1 MTETWVP
8 GSTTIDLTSKVV
20 VVTGGSRGMGISM
33 VRGIVAAGGR
43 VAIIARDGGRLDG
56 IETAAAEAGSDIL
69 TFAADI
75 ADPDEVKR
83 VFADIRSAYGRID
96 GLVNNAGITKVG
108 PSVDYDIAD
117 LQRILAVNV
126 TGLFA
131 CSQAAAALMTEG
143 GAIVNTASLSSFIG
157 QPERAAYVASKTAVL
172 GMTRALAVEWGQL
185 GIRVNA
191 IAPGYIETDLTRD
204 LLERGVLS
212 REVIETRTPL
222 RRFGQPDDVV
232 GATLFLLSP
241 LSAFVTGATLSIDG
255 GWLANGYIR

>member
-1 MTETWVP
+1 MTNSWGP
-8 GSTTIDLTSKVV
+8 DSTTIDLSGKVI
-20 VVTGGSRGMGISM
+20 VVTGGSRGMGVSM
-33 VRGIVAAGGR
+33 VQGIVAAGGR
-43 VAIIARDGGRLDG
+43 VAIIARDADRLDG
-56 IETAAAEAGSDIL
+56 IAAAATEAGDDIR

-75 ADPDEVKR
+75 ADPDDVKR
-83 VFADIRSAYGRID
+83 VFADIARAYGRID

-108 PSVDYDIAD
+108 ASIDYDMAD

-126 TGLFA
+126 AGLFA
-131 CSQAAAALMTEG
+131 CSQAAAKLMTEG

-172 GMTRALAVEWGQL
+172 GMTRALAVEWGPL

-204 LLERGVLS
+204 LLERGVIS
-212 REVIETRTPL
+212 RELIENRTPL

-232 GATLFLLSP
+232 GATLFLLSS

>member
-1 MTETWVP
+1 MNAWTD
-8 GSTTIDLTSKVV
+8 GSTDIDLSGKVI
-20 VVTGGSRGMGISM
+20 VVTGGTRGMGVSM
-33 VRGIVAAGGR
+33 VQGVAAAGGR
-43 VAIIARDGGRLDG
+43 VAVIARDTELLAAM
-56 IETAAAEAGSDIL
+56 ETAAVEAGDDIRG
-69 TFAADI
+69 FAADL
-75 ADPDEVKR
+75 ADPAEVTR
-83 VFADIRSAYGRID
+83 VFARIGEVYGRVD

-108 PSVDYDIAD
+108 PSIDYDIAD
-117 LQRILAVNV
+117 LQRIMAVNV
-126 TGLFA
+126 TGVFA
-131 CSQAAAALMTEG
+131 ASQAAAGLMPEG

-172 GMTRALAVEWGQL
+172 GMTRALAVEWGPL

-191 IAPGYIETDLTRD
+191 IAPGYLETDLTRD
-204 LLERGVLS
+204 LLERGVIS
-212 REVIETRTPL
+212 RELIENRTPL

>member
-1 MTETWVP
+1 MNSWTD
-8 GSTTIDLTSKVV
+8 GSTDIDLSGKVI
-20 VVTGGSRGMGISM
+20 VVTGGSRGMGVSM
-33 VRGIVAAGGR
+33 VQGISAAGGR
-43 VAIIARDGGRLDG
+43 VAIIARDADRLAG
-56 IETAAAEAGSDIL
+56 IEAAAVESGSDIRG
-69 TFAADI
+69 FAADI
-75 ADPDEVKR
+75 ADPEDVKR
-83 VFADIRSAYGRID
+83 VFGQIADAYGRVD
-96 GLVNNAGITKVG
+96 GLVNNAGITKVA
-108 PSVDYDIAD
+108 PSIDYDVSD
-117 LQRILAVNV
+117 LQRIMAVNV
-126 TGLFA
+126 TGLFT
-131 CSQAAAALMTEG
+131 CSQAAAALMTDG

-172 GMTRALAVEWGQL
+172 GMTRALAVEWGPL

-204 LLERGVLS
+204 LLDRGVIS
-212 REVIETRTPL
+212 REIIEGRTPL

>member
-1 MTETWVP
+1 MTQPWAP
-8 GSTTIDLTSKVV
+8 GSTNIDLGGKVI

-33 VRGIVAAGGR
+33 VHGIVAAGGR
-43 VAIIARDGGRLDG
+43 VAIIARDADRLGG
-56 IETAAAEAGSDIL
+56 IQTAAAEAGSDIR
-69 TFAADI
+69 TFAGDI
-75 ADPDEVKR
+75 ADPEDVKR
-83 VFADIRSAYGRID
+83 VFADIQSVYGRID

-108 PSVDYDIAD
+108 PSIDYDIAD

-126 TGLFA
+126 AGLFA

-172 GMTRALAVEWGQL
+172 GITRALAVEWGPL

-204 LLERGVLS
+204 LLERGVIS
-212 REVIETRTPL
+212 RELIEGRTPL

-232 GATLFLLSP
+232 GAVLFLLSP